1 MTYHIAML
9 TSEGI
14 NKLETF
20 QSYSDAEMYLD
31 GWCDVYPNAWIE
43 IMNDADLDHASQYN
57 D

>member
-1 MTYHIAML
+1 MSYHIAML